1 MKFELF
7 DLLGVKII
15 VVMVDYIFIRC
26 LSQCS
31 YFLFP
36 LFDCSSLLCYNVQE
50 HYALGLG
57 PCQNDYTIL
66 VDL

>member
-1 MKFELF
+1 MKLELF

-50 HYALGLG
+50 H
-57 PCQNDYTIL
+57 
-66 VDL
+66 